1 MDTGKILQIAM
12 NLGETLLTSGAE
24 VYRVEETIRRV
35 CKSYNIDCDC
45 YCTLTGIFISSE
57 GTTSDIH
64 SLTVIRRIK
73 DRSVDLHKIELV
85 NAFSR
90 CLEKEPI
97 DYDEALR
104 KIEEI
109 KKRPYF
115 SFPIMLLAASFNAY
129 VYSCLFGGTSIDGL
143 VAFIISMIIYSLKE
157 YISKYGFFEF
167 LQLFLSGIIAGGITL
182 LFKLGIH
189 DLNIDKVI
197 VGAIMVFVPG
207 VAITSGI
214 KDALNG
220 DIISSFGRIGEAV
233 LTACALGAG
242 VGIMLLLGNR
252 II

>member
-1 MDTGKILQIAM
+1 MDTGKILQIAI
-12 NLGETLLTSGAE
+12 NLGDILLTSGAE

-35 CKSYNIDCDC
+35 CKSYKIDCDC
-45 YCTLTGIFISSE
+45 YCTLTGIFISTE
-57 GTTSDIH
+57 GTAADIH

-73 DRSVDLHKIELV
+73 DRNVDLHKIELV
-85 NAFSR
+85 NTFSR
-90 CLEKEPI
+90 SIEKDPI
-97 DYDEALR
+97 DYDEALK

-109 KKRPYF
+109 KRRPYF

-143 VAFIISMIIYSLKE
+143 VAFVISMIIYSLKE

-182 LFKLGIH
+182 MFKMGI
-189 DLNIDKVI
+189 DTLNIDKVM

-220 DIISSFGRIGEAV
+220 DILSSAGRIGEGI

-242 VGIMLLLGNR
+242 VGIMLLLGKA
-252 II
+252 IM

>member
-1 MDTGKILQIAM
+1 MHTAKILEISL
-12 NLGETLLTSGAE
+12 NLGEILLTSGAE

-35 CKSYNIDCDC
+35 CKSYKIECDC

-57 GTTSDIH
+57 GQSEDVH

-73 DRSVDLHKIELV
+73 ERSVDLHKIELV
-85 NAFSR
+85 NTFSR
-90 CLEKEPI
+90 QLEANPI
-97 DYDEALR
+97 DYDEALE
-104 KIEEI
+104 KIKEI

-129 VYSCLFGGTSIDGL
+129 VYSILFGGNAVDGL
-143 VAFIISMIIYSLKE
+143 IAFVISTVIYSLKA
-157 YISKYGFFEF
+157 YISRYGFFEF
-167 LQLFLSGIIAGGITL
+167 LQLFLSGIIAGAMTLGFKMGIDTL
-182 LFKLGIH
+182 
-189 DLNIDKVI
+189 NVDKVI

-220 DIISSFGRIGEAV
+220 DILSSFGKIGEGV

-242 VGIMLLLGNR
+242 VGIMLVLGSSL
-252 II
+252 I